1 MMYLLLVA
9 PDFPKKRSDQ
19 ENRDNG
25 HIRNSSHEISGNVLI
40 FDQFHSVTAT
50 EVNEPMAI

>member
-25 HIRNSSHEISGNVLI
+25 HIWNSSHEISGNVLI
-40 FDQFHSVTAT
+40 FDQFDSVTAT
-50 EVNEPMAI
+50 EVNEPMTI